1 MAEPPS
7 MSPPGASF
15 TERDVLLA
23 TKLHVPQPRGGFL
36 PRPRLL
42 DRLAEGM
49 SRSLVLVCT
58 PAGFGKTTLLGDW
71 ARRSTRPVAWLS
83 LDASDND
90 PARFWWYLAAALDT
104 VGAAAG
110 GLTERLRGPRP
121 VSLELVV
128 PALINQLADLP
139 DEVALV
145 LDDYQVIDSAAVH
158 HSLALLLDRLPP
170 ELRVVL
176 ASRADPP
183 LPLARLRARNQLAEL
198 RAADLRFTPDEAA
211 TFLRE
216 ATGLDLTAA
225 SLAALDA
232 RTEGW
237 VAGLQLAALS
247 LRGHTDPAGFVAT
260 FSGSHRYILDYLT
273 EEVLARQPQQ
283 VTSFLRETSVLE
295 RLSGPLC
302 DAVTGRADGQVMLEE
317 IERANLFL
325 VPLDDVRGWW
335 RYHHLFADLLRARL
349 EQAFPQRL
357 RELHRNAAAWLERHG
372 LVDDAIQHAL
382 TAGEAAWAA
391 RLVEQHAQARFMGS
405 EGATVDRWLKALPP
419 ELIPARPQLGVLSAM
434 RALLGGR
441 VDEVGPLLADAER
454 AYAGQPQEP
463 PASGPANVPAMLA
476 LLRAELA
483 RQHGDLDRTIA
494 FAEQALAGLPEDDHL
509 VRSLVDWTRAV
520 ADWLG
525 GRLAQAEPA
534 LARIVAAQWAAGE
547 HDLALSVCYELSLIQ
562 RALGRLGAAR
572 RTCQEA
578 LERAAQSGR
587 PLPAVGAAH
596 VGLAEVLRQRNELD
610 AALDHATQGVA
621 LCRQLA
627 YAQPLAAGLTT
638 MAWIRHA
645 QGDPAGALQAIVQAE
660 RVRPDL
666 GVVALLNPVPAQ
678 RGRLLLADGQVTEA
692 AHWVKQCGVAT
703 DDQPSYPQEGE
714 YLVLA
719 RVLLA
724 EHTPDLALGLLGRL
738 RDLALS
744 QERAGSLIEVQMLRA
759 LALAAVGDQAAALA
773 ALAEAFVL
781 AAPEGYL
788 RVFLD
793 EGAPIATLL
802 GKLAATAAKGQATAA
817 RVPRPYLTRLLEAF
831 DQDGLNVL
839 PRPRHGS
846 VLVAGLVAPL
856 SARELEVL
864 ALLTAGMSN
873 HAVAEELV
881 ITLDTVKRHVTHIL
895 DKLGAAN
902 RTQAVTRAHELGLL
916 R

>member
-476 LLRAELA
+476 LA